1 MSLESYGQISTAE
14 INDYNRSGI
23 EAYQKGDII
32 GAFESFSEGFESL
45 EGQLNSKE
53 ALSLAKNYI
62 ALLGISGDTALF
74 MSRAQHILESLPLA
88 SCEETYHSLNI
99 STLNNIVANYLR
111 LNLYPRAKEVYNST
125 VSYVNSCGL
134 DSVNLVQISANLLQL
149 ALIND
154 DFQRAAELFSFIEI
168 YEDKVFGLDTK
179 TMSVL
184 KAMRFLER
192 EEVDSSLVYLTK
204 AIDESILE
212 EDNEFLKSCLH
223 FGRHVVVPRLEGP
236 LAIEWIRKLESLS
249 KNQISSDYSDLLIG
263 KIQLLGEKES
273 EIKVLKQHN
282 DTLNY
287 VISSLVVALLLI
299 IVFFLRYRLNQ
310 QRILHTK
317 EIEHKSIISD
327 QQKKLNEIELE
338 LELLKDRQKRS
349 TALHMHRLNPS
360 KRPKNRKELKSMVL
374 RVMPDF
380 EAKMNSLST
389 AQLSENDQC
398 ILMTIVLGLS
408 AEDAADV
415 LSIEQSSYLS
425 TRSRMSKTRFE
436 MSVKKLMSIVQHL

>member
-1 MSLESYGQISTAE
+1 MVE

-32 GAFESFSEGFESL
+32 GAFESFSEGFERL
-45 EGQLNSKE
+45 EGRLDSKA

-62 ALLGISGDTALF
+62 AILGVSGDTALF
-74 MSRAQHILESLPLA
+74 MSRAKQILESLPLA

-111 LNLYPRAKEVYNST
+111 LNLYPRALEVYDSS
-125 VSYVNSCGL
+125 VDYVNRCGL

-154 DFQRAAELFSFIEI
+154 DFQRATGLFNFIET

-184 KAMRFLER
+184 KAMQFLER
-192 EEVDSSLVYLTK
+192 EEIDSALVKLTM
-204 AIDESILE
+204 AIEESILE

-273 EIKVLKQHN
+273 DIIVLEKHN

-287 VISSLVVALLLI
+287 IIGALIVALLLML
-299 IVFFLRYRLNQ
+299 VVFLRYRLYH
-310 QRILHTK
+310 QRILHAK
-317 EIEHKSIISD
+317 EIEHQSIVSN
-327 QQKKLNEIELE
+327 QESNLKELKLEF
-338 LELLKDRQKRS
+338 ELLKDRQKRS
-349 TALHMHRLNPS
+349 TALHKLRLHPS
-360 KRPKNRKELKSMVL
+360 KKPKNRKELKLMVL
-374 RVMPDF
+374 RVIPDF
-380 EAKMNSLST
+380 DAKMNALAT
-389 AQLSENDQC
+389 AQLSENDKC
-398 ILMTIVLGLS
+398 ILMTIALGLS

-425 TRSRMSKTRFE
+425 TRSRMSKTRFN
-436 MSVKKLMSIVQHL
+436 MSVKKLTSIVQHL